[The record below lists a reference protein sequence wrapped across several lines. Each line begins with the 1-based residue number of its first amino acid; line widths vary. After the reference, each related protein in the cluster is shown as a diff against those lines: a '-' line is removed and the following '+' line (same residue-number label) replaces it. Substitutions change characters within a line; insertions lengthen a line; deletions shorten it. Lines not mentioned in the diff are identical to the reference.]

1 MVKTILQ
8 RILQLIPILLIVSTI
23 IFVLTRII
31 PGDPAVTMLGPQA
44 PVEAVEELREELG
57 LNKSIGEQYL
67 LYLKNVLKGDFGK
80 SYAYNEPVT
89 KLIIER
95 FPNTLILT
103 VISLFLA
110 IIIAIPIGIIS
121 ATKQYSIFDYVS
133 MIGALVGVSMPIFWL
148 GLMLVLVFSV
158 NLSWL
163 PSIGM
168 GSMDK
173 GLWDVVS
180 HLILPS
186 ICLATIPAATFAR
199 ITRSSMLDVVK
210 QDYIKSLRSK
220 GLKERAVIW
229 KHALKNALPP
239 IITVIGLQV
248 STSLSGAILTETI
261 FGWPGM
267 GRMIVDAIENRDYA
281 LIQGTVLFIAFLFVF
296 INLVVDIVYLYVNP
310 KVSYEGKKGGE

>member
-1 MVKTILQ
+1 MIKTILQ
-8 RILQLIPILLIVSTI
+8 RILQLIPILFIVSTI
-23 IFVLTRII
+23 VFVLTRII

-57 LNKSIGEQYL
+57 LNKSIGEQYI

-89 KLIIER
+89 KLIFER

-103 VISLFLA
+103 AISLILA

-168 GSMDK
+168 GSLEN
-173 GLWDVVS
+173 GIWDYVS

-186 ICLATIPAATFAR
+186 VCLATIPAATFAR
-199 ITRSSMLDVVK
+199 ITRSSMLDIIK

-220 GLKERAVIW
+220 GLKERIVIW

-239 IITVIGLQV
+239 IITVIGLQI

-296 INLVVDIVYLYVNP
+296 INLIVDIIYLYVNP
-310 KVSYEGKKGGE
+310 KINYEGKKGGE

>member
-8 RILQLIPILLIVSTI
+8 RILQLIPILFIVSTI

-31 PGDPAVTMLGPQA
+31 PGDPALTMLGPQA

-57 LNKSIGEQYL
+57 LNKSIATQYFM
-67 LYLKNVLKGDFGK
+67 YLKDVLKGDFGT

-89 KLIIER
+89 KLIIEK

-103 VISLFLA
+103 VISLLLA

-121 ATKQYSIFDYVS
+121 ATKQYSIFDYIS
-133 MIGALVGVSMPIFWL
+133 MVGALIGVSMPIFWL

-173 GLWDVVS
+173 GIWDVVS

-186 ICLATIPAATFAR
+186 ICLATIPSATFAR
-199 ITRSSMLDVVK
+199 ITRSSMLDIIK

-220 GLKERAVIW
+220 GLKERVVMW

-239 IITVIGLQV
+239 IITVIGLQI

-267 GRMIVDAIENRDYA
+267 GRMIVDAIQNRDYA
-281 LIQGTVLFIAFLFVF
+281 LIQGAVLFIAFLFVF

-310 KVSYEGKKGGE
+310 KISYEGKKGGE

>member
-8 RILQLIPILLIVSTI
+8 RILQLIPILFIVSTI

-31 PGDPAVTMLGPQA
+31 PGDPALTMLGPQA

-57 LNKSIGEQYL
+57 LNKSIVEQYFM
-67 LYLKNVLKGDFGK
+67 YLKNVLKGDFGS

-89 KLIIER
+89 KLILEK

-103 VISLFLA
+103 VISLCLA
-110 IIIAIPIGIIS
+110 IIISIPIGIIS
-121 ATKQYSIFDYVS
+121 ATKQYSIFDYIS
-133 MIGALVGVSMPIFWL
+133 MVGALIGVSMPIFWL

-168 GSMDK
+168 GSMEK
-173 GLWDVVS
+173 GLWDVIS

-186 ICLATIPAATFAR
+186 ICLATIPSATFAR
-199 ITRSSMLDVVK
+199 ITRSSMLEIIK

-220 GLKERAVIW
+220 GLKERVVMW

-239 IITVIGLQV
+239 IITVIGLQI

-267 GRMIVDAIENRDYA
+267 GRMIVDAIQNRDYA
-281 LIQGTVLFIAFLFVF
+281 LIQGAVLFIAFLFVF

-310 KVSYEGKKGGE
+310 KISYEGKKGGE

>member
-1 MVKTILQ
+1 MIKTILQ
-8 RILQLIPILLIVSTI
+8 RILQLIPILFIVSTI

-89 KLIIER
+89 KLILER

-103 VISLFLA
+103 VISLILA

-121 ATKQYSIFDYVS
+121 ATKQYSIFDYIS

-158 NLSWL
+158 NLAWL

-173 GLWDVVS
+173 GIWDVVS

-186 ICLATIPAATFAR
+186 VCLATIPAATFAR
-199 ITRSSMLDVVK
+199 ITRSSMLDVIK

-239 IITVIGLQV
+239 IITVIGLQI

-296 INLVVDIVYLYVNP
+296 INLIVDIVYLYVNP